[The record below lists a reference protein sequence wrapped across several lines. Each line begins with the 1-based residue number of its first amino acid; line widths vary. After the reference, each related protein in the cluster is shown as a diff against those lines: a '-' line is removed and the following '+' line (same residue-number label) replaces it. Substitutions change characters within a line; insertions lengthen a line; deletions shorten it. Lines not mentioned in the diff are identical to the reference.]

1 MSWQRPK
8 FTADGLVNVN
18 HMLGPWEQYDRGSEK
33 WAEAIAAQLQHSMQR
48 TIRDGDPV
56 SVLLVLDEA
65 FKECPHPWTV
75 WPEEAKGNPEAWVR
89 MVTGQSWKDVEHL
102 VRTRKGSDA
111 WEPIAAELARWES
124 KHRTDGAPKG
134 NQNAVC
140 GKTTVGD
147 TYSCPSSPEWDATTA
162 PGIRRRLMKRA
173 KDGDDQAAELIAR
186 LTAGQLTV
194 NQAAIAAGM
203 RQQYFRVPL
212 VHDPPRVAAAIAKH
226 FNREEVKALCESLL
240 SITNNDQ

>member
-8 FTADGLVNVN
+8 FTSDGLVNVN

-33 WAEAIAAQLQHSMQR
+33 WAEAIAAQLQHSVER

-56 SVLLVLDEA
+56 SVLLVLEEA
-65 FKECPHPWTV
+65 FKESPHPWTV

-89 MVTGQSWKDVEHL
+89 MVTGKSWRDVEHL
-102 VRTRKGSDA
+102 VKTRKGADA
-111 WEPIAAELARWES
+111 WEPIAAELARWEAE
-124 KHRTDGAPKG
+124 HRTAGAPEG
-134 NQNAVC
+134 NQNAAC
-140 GKTTVGD
+140 GKTTGGVTPG
-147 TYSCPSSPEWDATTA
+147 CPEPRDNKSA
-162 PGIRRRLMKRA
+162 PGIRRRLLKRA
-173 KDGDDQAAELIAR
+173 KDGDDQAAELIEQ

-226 FNREEVKALCESLL
+226 FNREELKALCETLL